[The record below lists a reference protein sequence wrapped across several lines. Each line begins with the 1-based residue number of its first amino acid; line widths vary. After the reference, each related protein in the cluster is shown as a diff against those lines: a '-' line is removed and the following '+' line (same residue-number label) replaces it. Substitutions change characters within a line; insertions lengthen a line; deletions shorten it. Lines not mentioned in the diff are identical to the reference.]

1 MFNSLPNLEIAVEGL
16 LRDYSEWT
24 AGPMEKILDARRT
37 GKPSLRELSVIS
49 EKLAQFKLTVDTLRA
64 EQKYNNVKGALR
76 EDLDMLSEE
85 LDLALEELT
94 DMTHPEE
101 AWAKAPASEKA
112 KISKEMRVELADG
125 ELITARLKM
134 KIRQQK
140 GKPERVYQKRRGNV

>member
-1 MFNSLPNLEIAVEGL
+1 MFNSLPNLEIAVEST

-37 GKPSLRELSVIS
+37 GKPSLRELSVVH
-49 EKLAQFKLTVDTLRA
+49 EKLTQFKSTIDSLRSDN
-64 EQKYNNVKGALR
+64 KYNTVKGLLK

-85 LDLALEELT
+85 LDVAIDELA

-134 KIRQQK
+134 KIRKQK